1 MISRRSLLGH
11 TAAGLAAAGLA
22 ASALPRPALA
32 ARETLRIG
40 YLRGLASDAHLW
52 TAERLGAFGREGL
65 DVETIQFVSG
75 LEAYQALVGGS
86 LDLVTTGAVI
96 ANFPARGQG
105 KAFLINAVEKA
116 SAQLWV
122 QAGSG
127 IASVAD
133 LKGKAVATT
142 RGTTAH
148 YFLYRL
154 LQKAGLAETDLRL
167 VHQPMN
173 NAVASF
179 IAGSVPALVTWIPLD
194 LSIRK
199 SAKGAVLLTD
209 SGRYDDASVLNGWS
223 ARNAVF
229 AERRDALRRF
239 TAAWLTAN
247 DELVT
252 RREDAVAALQ
262 RTKYPEF
269 TAAEMVEQANAIAL
283 YGARDWAAR
292 YGDGFVTGILNRVT
306 DFNVAVGGIANPLR
320 AESYFDPS
328 LFLDVAAKA

>member
-1 MISRRSLLGH
+1 MITRRALIGI
-11 TAAGLAAAGLA
+11 AASLA

-32 ARETLRIG
+32 AREPLRIG

-65 DVETIQFVSG
+65 EVETIQFVSG

-96 ANFPARGQG
+96 SNFPARGQG
-105 KAFLINAVEKA
+105 KAFLINAVENA

-127 IASVAD
+127 IATVAD

-148 YFLYRL
+148 YFLYKL
-154 LQKAGLAETDLRL
+154 LQKAGLTEADLRL
-167 VHQPMN
+167 IHQPMSS
-173 NAVASF
+173 AVAGF
-179 IAGSVPALVTWIPLD
+179 IGGSVPALVTWVPLD
-194 LSIRK
+194 QLIRK

-209 SGRYDDASVLNGWS
+209 SGLYEDTSVLNGWS

-229 AERRDALRRF
+229 ADRKDVLRRF
-239 TAAWLTAN
+239 ASAWITAN
-247 DELVT
+247 AELIANQDGAL
-252 RREDAVAALQ
+252 EALQ
-262 RTKYPEF
+262 KAKYPEF
-269 TAAEMVEQANAIAL
+269 TPAEMVEQAKAITL
-283 YGARDWAAR
+283 FDARDWAAR
-292 YGDGFVTGILNRVT
+292 YRNGFVTGILNRVT
-306 DFNVAVGGIANPLR
+306 DFNVAVGGFTNPLR
-320 AESYFDPS
+320 AETYFDPA
-328 LFLDVAAKA
+328 LFLGVASND